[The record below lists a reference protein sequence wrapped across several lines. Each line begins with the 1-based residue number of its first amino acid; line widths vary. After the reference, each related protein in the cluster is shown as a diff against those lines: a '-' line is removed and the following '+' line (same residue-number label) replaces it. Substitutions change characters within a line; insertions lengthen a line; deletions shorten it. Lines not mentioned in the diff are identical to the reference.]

1 MLKSS
6 TILFLLS
13 ILVLSCK
20 KTETKNISTIEV
32 SIVNHK
38 SLDSL
43 IIYDKEN
50 SWEKKTTLRFKNSK
64 SIIDTLDIK
73 ENKLYQVYMFLGGN
87 QKELGELLISTNSNV
102 MISIDENSPYNSI
115 EYNGN
120 FDTANN
126 FIAFSN
132 KHQNQLTEMVR
143 NGIEQAPLETQIN
156 EKGNL
161 INEKGV
167 SLKVVDSLKLY
178 VAQKFEKFSDIL
190 KKKNLKY
197 LYKNSL
203 INKIGNHFSF
213 TDINNQSKSLA
224 DFNGKYIYIDVWA
237 TWCKPCKVEY
247 TYLKKLEEHFSNED
261 KLQIISIS
269 TDSDVDEWKNYITK
283 HSIEGIQLYSGSNS
297 GFVKFYD
304 IGALPRFIFLD
315 MEGKII
321 NPDEIRPSNPKL
333 LEILESTVNN
343 NPLDGI

>member
-1 MLKSS
+1 MLKSA

-13 ILVLSCK
+13 ILILSCK
-20 KTETKNISTIEV
+20 KTETKDISTIEV
-32 SIVNHK
+32 AIVNQQ

-64 SIIDTLDIK
+64 SIIDTLAIK
-73 ENKLYQVYMFLGGN
+73 ENKLYQVYMFIDGN
-87 QKELGELLISTNSNV
+87 QKELGELLISPNSSV
-102 MISIDENSPYNSI
+102 MITIDETSPYESI
-115 EYNGN
+115 EYTGN
-120 FDTANN
+120 FDTTNN

-143 NGIEQAPLETQIN
+143 SGIEQAPLETQLN
-156 EKGNL
+156 EKSNL
-161 INEKGV
+161 IKDKGV
-167 SLKVVDSLKLY
+167 SLKIADSLKLY

-203 INKIGNHFSF
+203 VNKIGNHFSF
-213 TDINNQSKSLA
+213 TDINNESKSLT
-224 DFNGKYIYIDVWA
+224 DFTGKYVYIDVWA

-269 TDSDVDEWKNYITK
+269 TDSDIDKWKNYLTK
-283 HSIEGIQLYSGSNS
+283 HSAEGIQLYSGSNS
-297 GFVKFYD
+297 DFVKFYD
-304 IGALPRFIFLD
+304 IGALPRFIFID
-315 MEGKII
+315 KEGRII
-321 NPDEIRPSNPKL
+321 SPDEIRPSNSDIYDMLASKINEKP
-333 LEILESTVNN
+333 IDN
-343 NPLDGI
+343 I